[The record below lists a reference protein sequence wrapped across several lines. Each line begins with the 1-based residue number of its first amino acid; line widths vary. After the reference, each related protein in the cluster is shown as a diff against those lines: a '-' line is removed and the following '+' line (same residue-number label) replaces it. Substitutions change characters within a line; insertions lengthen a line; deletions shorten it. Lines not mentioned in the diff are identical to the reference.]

1 MSPLLNPGENSI
13 FPMQPF
19 PDPNEASIVL
29 DFTLNCDTICML
41 ELVKPAIIIF
51 SSYASEKNFPFQCQI
66 FFMWRKPALW
76 LVLDILF
83 SILKH
88 EI

>member
-51 SSYASEKNFPFQCQI
+51 SSYASEK
-66 FFMWRKPALW
+66 
-76 LVLDILF
+76 
-83 SILKH
+83 
-88 EI
+88 